1 MVDRKLF
8 NFLCQTSVH
17 IVLFLQLICLISG
30 NLNIV
35 LRDCIHYSQHHLISV
50 FNYSEQ
56 VYCFV
61 FVVANPRVPHWLY
74 SFEIQITWFFHHS
87 CANLYSTPS
96 CFCSNLHPRK
106 ILVVNIILTAMCRVL
121 LNILT
126 NICVYIVSYIYL
138 RYLLVE
144 LSNLNVLIYLFV
156 HASFFTSTVVM
167 LRNAK

>member
-1 MVDRKLF
+1 MTENYLTSCAKFVQYCIVSTVNLF
-8 NFLCQTSVH
+8 NMSVNH
-17 IVLFLQLICLISG
+17 
-30 NLNIV
+30 NIV

-61 FVVANPRVPHWLY
+61 FVITNPRVPHWLY

-96 CFCSNLHPRK
+96 CFCSNLHRRE
-106 ILVVNIILTAMCRVL
+106 IIVVNIFLTAMCRL
-121 LNILT
+121 LLDILT
-126 NICVYIVSYIYL
+126 NIYVCIVSYIYL
-138 RYLLVE
+138 KYLLLE
-144 LSNLNVLIYLFV
+144 FSNFNVLVYLFS
-156 HASFFTSTVVM
+156 HASFFTSPVVM